1 MFDEIGKDKIR
12 KEKIRK
18 GKGKRKEKENR
29 TQLRV
34 RNNTPPLREIPR
46 INLYISV
53 MQEIGVLD
61 LRDNTVRCV
70 L

>member
-1 MFDEIGKDKIR
+1 MGYCTR
-12 KEKIRK
+12 KCSMRSGRDKIRK
-18 GKGKRKEKENR
+18 GKRKENR

-34 RNNTPPLREIPR
+34 RNNTPSLREIPR
-46 INLYISV
+46 IDLYISV

-61 LRDNTVRCV
+61 LRNNTVRCV